1 MGGRERRHTEGE
13 HGTENTVLCPEQ
25 SKPGNKSKRA
35 PRSQEGS
42 FKAQAE
48 GLGFI
53 LSIWRTVNWGVR
65 AHRNFLKSE

>member
-25 SKPGNKSKRA
+25 SEPGNKSKRA

-48 GLGFI
+48 ELGFI
-53 LSIWRTVNWGVR
+53 LSIWRAVNWGVR